1 MDDRSLSGRVSPFRD
16 PWITAY
22 VQLPTAFRSLSR
34 LSSALS
40 AKASTLRSFLLD
52 LVMSTWRITSLWRSC
67 SLTCDTCTTL
77 DESESLGTKLESSRR
92 ARYEHLENNERQRAY
107 SSVLI
112 PRFDA

>member
-1 MDDRSLSGRVSPFRD
+1 MDDRSLSGRVSPFRN

-40 AKASTLRSFLLD
+40 AKASTLRSFLL
-52 LVMSTWRITSLWRSC
+52 
-67 SLTCDTCTTL
+67 
-77 DESESLGTKLESSRR
+77 ESESLGTKRESSRR
-92 ARYEHLENNERQRAY
+92 ARYEHLENNKRQRAY